1 MHAFAVL
8 AEIVRA
14 GPNFFFFR
22 TIYCNTTVTFVHDI
36 LRGYFVYAFFMSV
49 QIVLCAESFVS
60 CTIVLLAF
68 ERFRMPN
75 LVLSVKDVSLQVQLV
90 MCDRKNLILTSD
102 LIDS

>member
-22 TIYCNTTVTFVHDI
+22 TIHCGTTVTFVDDI

-49 QIVLCAESFVS
+49 QIVLGAESFAS
-60 CTIVLLAF
+60 CTIALIAF
-68 ERFRMPN
+68 ERFRVPN
-75 LVLSVKDVSLQVQLV
+75 LVLSAEDVRLQVQHV
-90 MCDRKNLILTSD
+90 VCDRKNCFLLLI
-102 LIDS
+102 

>member
-22 TIYCNTTVTFVHDI
+22 TIHCCTTVTFVHDI

-49 QIVLCAESFVS
+49 QIILGAESFTS

-68 ERFRMPN
+68 ERFRVPN
-75 LVLSVKDVSLQVQLV
+75 LVLSAKDVSLQVRLV
-90 MCDRKNLILTSD
+90 VCDRKIGFLLLI
-102 LIDS
+102 